1 MPALSVVHEESPVS
15 SGAPSPLSSSYTADA
30 RPRSASRTKK
40 AVGSLKGRVAA
51 VRGKAPLN
59 AIVEGAVD
67 PERRLSFSYFGNKP
81 MGRPK
86 KSMVMMDNPLAA
98 AAAAASAAKSP
109 AAAAAAFAAVGRGK
123 VPPPPAEKEGLTGRL
138 GAMLGIK
145 KPAQAP
151 APGSGLSAPGFM
163 PATTNPLAA
172 IARAGRTGVA
182 LTPSEAL
189 AFAKSGGPR
198 LTRASS
204 KKGFVGGDEP
214 SDSEASA
221 PPS

>member
-1 MPALSVVHEESPVS
+1 MGGWGRRCVGGCQVHRVVACCRVAHLQRGLVCVPDLD
-15 SGAPSPLSSSYTADA
+15 AHPSPS
-30 RPRSASRTKK
+30 RPSCHRC
-40 AVGSLKGRVAA
+40 
-51 VRGKAPLN
+51 
-59 AIVEGAVD
+59 
-67 PERRLSFSYFGNKP
+67 RLQ
-81 MGRPK
+81 
-86 KSMVMMDNPLAA
+86 
-98 AAAAASAAKSP
+98 
-109 AAAAAAFAAVGRGK
+109 
-123 VPPPPAEKEGLTGRL
+123 
-138 GAMLGIK
+138 
-145 KPAQAP
+145 KPAQAS